1 MALGLSQ
8 LEIAFQEECGDAD
21 CGNVLGIDKLFYQ
34 FPIGPGFT
42 ATVGPRVG
50 QEDMLALW
58 PSAYRSDTILNVLTV
73 NGDPAAYS
81 KNLGPGAGI
90 WWKQN
95 ALSTSANYVAAN
107 GDCADSS
114 QGGIGTA
121 GSALQVA
128 CNWPM
133 ETNGRLITMAMPTP
147 MPLAWVAI
155 CSPAAKLGGGPAR
168 VCHRPDRI
176 AVG

>member
-21 CGNVLGIDKLFYQ
+21 CGNVLGIDKLFSQ
-34 FPIGPGFT
+34 FPIGPGFM

-58 PSAYRSDTILNVLTV
+58 PSAYPSDTILNVLTV
-73 NGDPAAYS
+73 NEAPAAYS

-95 ALSTSANYVAAN
+95 ALSISANYVAAN

-121 GSALQVA
+121 GSGA
-128 CNWPM
+128 
-133 ETNGRLITMAMPTP
+133 TGRLQ
-147 MPLAWVAI
+147 LAYGNERAI
-155 CSPAAKLGGGPAR
+155 DHHGHARTNAFGLGGYLQPSSQAWR
-168 VCHRPDRI
+168 WASPRLPPP
-176 AVG
+176 